1 MKTFVLAMTA
11 AAGLAGAANAA
22 FFSFASDT
30 ANRQWT
36 FKGLGNTVT
45 QGDVNGSDI
54 DLILNNDN
62 GGAQVSIATKF
73 FANWTLT
80 HVSSTNVGPYIAHSY
95 RATGMFEWRDASTGA
110 MVLRGDFTDALFTAT
125 GRANSWDSTATVMGA
140 DSYTQF
146 GYTSGINDPSVGMA
160 IGAMSGPQDFGFT
173 LTVINTSGALPY
185 IPNSANRGS
194 TLGADLLPNRQWWSE
209 GSFSGSAVPT
219 PGSVALLGLGG
230 LLCAKRNR
238 KQA

>member
-1 MKTFVLAMTA
+1 MKTSVLAMLA
-11 AAGLAGAANAA
+11 VAGLTASANAT
-22 FFSFASDT
+22 FFSFASDS

-36 FKGLGNTVT
+36 FKGQGNSIT

-54 DLILNNDN
+54 DLILNDDN
-62 GGAQVSIATKF
+62 GGAEISIATKF
-73 FANWTLT
+73 FADWTIT
-80 HVSSTNVGPYIAHSY
+80 HVTSTTIGGYVAHSY
-95 RATGMFEWRDASTGA
+95 RATGMFEWRDASSGA

-146 GYTSGINDPSVGMA
+146 GYTSGINMPAVGMA
-160 IGAMSGPQDFGFT
+160 VGAMGGPQDFGFT
-173 LTVINTSGALPY
+173 LTVINTSGRLPY
-185 IPNSANRGS
+185 VPNSANRGAS
-194 TLGADLLPNRQWWSE
+194 LGADLMPNRSWWSE

-230 LLCAKRNR
+230 LLCVKRRR
-238 KQA
+238 K